1 MTEPSDVFSEKET
14 AILAIILDHILS
26 ARERQGLPAPTAVTG
41 FSAEAGDTAT
51 WFAGEDDFED
61 AIYDYLRQRC
71 VHHLGNP
78 LPIWTLR
85 LVYGRHVWPADTE
98 PSAIARDMSE
108 WLNLSEILDAP
119 ALDYLG
125 IGSSYGIL
133 DESGSPVQVSG
144 GQPHRFG
151 YAVVIAYATDGSGIL
166 VDRINMQR
174 ELVGAAPLRI
184 SRPLKEMA
192 RKYIGLPTADE
203 AGNSLLQDVQDYG
216 YLTEGLR
223 ARIHYNGVYTK
234 LSASGETP
242 ILEEEVADALAL
254 ELLNQAGPT
263 LVRSDWQD
271 IGIATAIRNY
281 PELGGLAANAE
292 FVIGWLIPFDAER
305 PAHFPPPIYPI
316 GGPSSP
322 PDTMAQPTNEAELD
336 RLLGPAYQEEPPE
349 PRRRPWWPFG
359 PRT

>member
-1 MTEPSDVFSEKET
+1 MTEPSDAFSEKET
-14 AILAIILDHILS
+14 AILDIILDHILS
-26 ARERQGLPAPTAVTG
+26 ARERQGLPAPTSVTG
-41 FSAEAGDTAT
+41 FSAAAGDTAT
-51 WFAGEDDFED
+51 WFAGEEDFED

-71 VHHLGNP
+71 VHHLGSP

-184 SRPLKEMA
+184 SRPLQEMA
-192 RKYIGLPTADE
+192 P
-203 AGNSLLQDVQDYG
+203 
-216 YLTEGLR
+216 
-223 ARIHYNGVYTK
+223 
-234 LSASGETP
+234 
-242 ILEEEVADALAL
+242 
-254 ELLNQAGPT
+254 
-263 LVRSDWQD
+263 
-271 IGIATAIRNY
+271 
-281 PELGGLAANAE
+281 
-292 FVIGWLIPFDAER
+292 
-305 PAHFPPPIYPI
+305 
-316 GGPSSP
+316 
-322 PDTMAQPTNEAELD
+322 
-336 RLLGPAYQEEPPE
+336 
-349 PRRRPWWPFG
+349 
-359 PRT
+359 